1 MCLKDGTLES
11 LVENHGS
18 ISEDLAATAFHHMLK
33 AIDYLAANDLIHRD
47 LKPANILYK
56 SHQGQYL
63 FQLGDLGFCN
73 HASLSKTLAGTP
85 FYTAPEIYQGGKQTH
100 KVDVW
105 SLYVTMLWVLLR
117 YVHV

>member
-85 FYTAPEIYQGGKQTH
+85 FYTAPEIYQGVSKHTRLMFGRFMSRCCGYLMPGGI
-100 KVDVW
+100 V
-105 SLYVTMLWVLLR
+105 
-117 YVHV
+117 